1 VTGIDKGEHR
11 MRRLLLAAVAALVPG
26 IALAQSCPAPIP
38 AAELVKPGTL
48 VMSTNPTLPPLQFVN
63 AQGQLQGMRIEL
75 GNEIARRLCLTP
87 EYVRIEF
94 SAMIPGLAARRWD
107 MINTGIF
114 FTEERARMMQM
125 IRYENNAVAISA
137 ARGNPL
143 NIRTQDDLAGRTV
156 GVEIGGFEERRLRE
170 ISQTLQAA
178 GRQPITIRTFD
189 NFAIAFQALR
199 AGQLQAVTSIDAVAA
214 EYDQRGEFPRV
225 LHGLFPTPAA
235 LAFRSRPLAE
245 QVSWALQQMLAD
257 GWIERLFTQ
266 YGVTLADR
274 SFGIVGPQ

>member
-1 VTGIDKGEHR
+1 M
-11 MRRLLLAAVAALVPG
+11 MRRLLLAAIAAAFAGPAFAQAPACTPRVAD
-26 IALAQSCPAPIP
+26 S
-38 AAELVKPGTL
+38 ELVKPRTL

-137 ARGNPL
+137 ARGNPR
-143 NIRTQDDLAGRTV
+143 NIRTQEDLAGRTV
-156 GVEIGGFEERRLRE
+156 GVEIGGFEERTLRG
-170 ISQTLQAA
+170 ISQQLVSA
-178 GRQPITIRTFD
+178 GRPAINIRTFD
-189 NFAIAFQALR
+189 NFAVAFQALR
-199 AGQLQAVTSIDAVAA
+199 AGQVEAVTSIDAVAA

-225 LHGLFPTPAA
+225 LHGINATPAA

-257 GWIERLFTQ
+257 GSLERLFNQ
-266 YGVTLADR
+266 YGVQIADR
-274 SFGIVGPQ
+274 AFAIFGPQ

>member
-1 VTGIDKGEHR
+1 
-11 MRRLLLAAVAALVPG
+11 MRRLLLAAIAAAFATPAFAQAPQGCTPRVP
-26 IALAQSCPAPIP
+26 AS
-38 AAELVKPGTL
+38 ELVKAGTL
-48 VMSTNPTLPPLQFVN
+48 TMSTNPTLPPLQFVN
-63 AQGQLQGMRIEL
+63 SQGQLQGMRVEL

-114 FTEERARMMQM
+114 YTEERARMMQM

-143 NIRTQDDLAGRTV
+143 NIRTQDDLAGKTV

-170 ISQTLQAA
+170 ISQALQQA
-178 GRQPITIRTFD
+178 GKQPINIRTFD
-189 NFAIAFQALR
+189 NFAVAFQALR
-199 AGQLQAVTSIDAVAA
+199 AGQVQAVTSIDAVAA
-214 EYDQRGEFPRV
+214 EYDQRGDFPRV

-235 LAFRSRPLAE
+235 LAFRSRPLAME
-245 QVSWALQQMLAD
+245 VSGVLQQMLAD
-257 GWIERLFTQ
+257 GSLERLFNR
-266 YGVTLADR
+266 YGVGIADR
-274 SFGIVGPQ
+274 TFAIVGPQ

>member
-1 VTGIDKGEHR
+1 
-11 MRRLLLAAVAALVPG
+11 MRRLLLAAIAAAFASPAMAQQPACQPRVAD
-26 IALAQSCPAPIP
+26 S
-38 AAELVKPGTL
+38 ELVKPRTL

-75 GNEIARRLCLTP
+75 GTEIARRLCLTP

-125 IRYENNAVAISA
+125 VRYENNAVAISA

-143 NIRTQDDLAGRTV
+143 NIRAERDLAGRTV
-156 GVEIGGFEERRLRE
+156 GVELGGFEERRLRE

-178 GRQPITIRTFD
+178 GQRPINVRTFD
-189 NFAIAFQALR
+189 NFAVAFQALR
-199 AGQLQAVTSIDAVAA
+199 AGQVEAVTSIDAVAA

-235 LAFRSRPLAE
+235 FAFRSRTLAGE
-245 QVSWALQQMLAD
+245 VSKVLLEMQAD
-257 GWIERLFTQ
+257 GSLGALFTR
-266 YGVTLADR
+266 YGVTIADPT
-274 SFGIVGPQ
+274 FAVVGPQ

>member
-1 VTGIDKGEHR
+1 
-11 MRRLLLAAVAALVPG
+11 MNRRILLAAAATLAAAP
-26 IALAQSCPAPIP
+26 ALAQSPACTQAVPDS
-38 AAELVKPGTL
+38 ELVKPRTL

-63 AQGQLQGMRIEL
+63 ARGQLQGMRIEL
-75 GNEIARRLCLTP
+75 GTEIARRLCLTP

-114 FTEERARMMQM
+114 FTEERARLMQM

-143 NIRTQDDLAGRTV
+143 NIRTQQDLAGRSV

-170 ISQTLQAA
+170 IGQAVQQA
-178 GRQPITIRTFD
+178 GGRPVTIRTFD
-189 NFAIAFQALR
+189 NFALAFQALR
-199 AGQLQAVTSIDAVAA
+199 AGQVEAVTSIDAVAA
-214 EYDQRGEFPRV
+214 EFDQRGEFPRV

-235 LAFRSRPLAE
+235 LAFRSRPLADA
-245 QVSWALQQMLAD
+245 VSRVLVAMNQDGSLKALFD
-257 GWIERLFTQ
+257 R
-266 YGVTLADR
+266 YGVSLAEGG
-274 SFGIVGPQ
+274 FAVAGPQ

>member
-1 VTGIDKGEHR
+1 
-11 MRRLLLAAVAALVPG
+11 MRRVLLAAVFAAVAAP
-26 IALAQSCPAPIP
+26 AMAQQPACQPRV
-38 AAELVKPGTL
+38 AAGELVKPGTL

-75 GNEIARRLCLTP
+75 GTEIARRLCLTP

-114 FTEERARMMQM
+114 FTEERARMMHM
-125 IRYENNAVAISA
+125 VRYENNAVAISA

-143 NIRTQDDLAGRTV
+143 NIRSEQDLAGRTV

-170 ISQTLQAA
+170 ISQNLQNA
-178 GRQPITIRTFD
+178 GQRPINVRTFD

-199 AGQLQAVTSIDAVAA
+199 AGQVEAVTSIDAVAA
-214 EYDQRGEFPRV
+214 EYDQRGDFPRV

-235 LAFRSRPLAE
+235 LAFRSRTLAME
-245 QVSWALQQMLAD
+245 VSGVLQQMKAD
-257 GWIERLFTQ
+257 GSLDALFTR
-266 YGVTLADR
+266 YGVSIADPT
-274 SFGIVGPQ
+274 FAVIGPQ

>member
-1 VTGIDKGEHR
+1 
-11 MRRLLLAAVAALVPG
+11 MRRMLLAAVAAVIATP
-26 IALAQSCPAPIP
+26 ALAQAPACTPRV
-38 AAELVKPGTL
+38 ADSELVKPRTL

-143 NIRTQDDLAGRTV
+143 NIRRVEDLAGRTI
-156 GVEIGGFEERRLRE
+156 GVEIGGFEERQLRALSDRLV
-170 ISQTLQAA
+170 AA
-178 GRQPITIRTFD
+178 GARPITIRTFD

-199 AGQLQAVTSIDAVAA
+199 AGQVEGVTSIDAVAA

-225 LHGLFPTPAA
+225 LHGIAPTPAA
-235 LAFRSRPLAE
+235 LAFRSRVLANE
-245 QVSWALQQMLAD
+245 VAKVLQEMHAEGSLQALFN
-257 GWIERLFTQ
+257 R
-266 YGVTLADR
+266 YGV
-274 SFGIVGPQ
+274 GIAEGGFQVVGPQ